1 MNTLNQK
8 GEKQIITKVKIHN
21 FKCYKQ
27 AEFDCN
33 KKMNIFVGENGAG
46 KSTLLYAIGL
56 VLSGSYNQIEKQSLS
71 TLFNTEI
78 IEEFLQ
84 KKDDSNLP
92 QLFVELYFD
101 STLQEIKSNF
111 HIEGR
116 HNSDKI
122 EAYGLSLRIVPHE
135 EYIAEIK
142 EALKNTEWE
151 VFPFEYYKVEFITFS
166 GKSYSSYTKPYKFSY
181 TMINTSLIDTNQE
194 TQKRIHEIYAEN
206 ISEENRAKVNHSY
219 RKSSQDFL
227 ENLKKEHL
235 LKETDL
241 EFELH
246 FDDTESAFKNAISVM
261 KNKVDIKQ
269 LGQGEKV
276 LMSVD
281 NSYRHMKDTV
291 KILLVEEP
299 ENHLSYQNLQKL
311 VNLLSADSSVQ
322 VFIGTHSNMIASRLG
337 INHLFFIDQAK
348 IFKLQ
353 EMKEDTIRYF
363 KKSTNQSL
371 LNFILGKKIIL
382 VEGNAEYILMEKFF
396 EMIHKKK
403 PEDCQVS
410 IISVD
415 GLSFKRYLE
424 IAETF
429 ENKKVG
435 VITDNDR
442 NYQKNIVEK
451 YQDYRTIPKIQIFS
465 DNDNENNTF
474 EVCIYNNN
482 KEFIEERKLTSSN
495 DKLNFMLREKAEFA
509 LRLLEKLEELEE
521 LEESDE
527 RFEIPQY
534 IREGIEWVI
543 KD

>member
-1 MNTLNQK
+1 M
-8 GEKQIITKVKIHN
+8 ITKVKIHN

-46 KSTLLYAIGL
+46 KSTLLHAIGL
-56 VLSGSYNQIEKQSLS
+56 VLSGSYSQIEKQSLS

-101 STLQEIKSNF
+101 STLQEIKPNY

-122 EAYGLSLRIVPHE
+122 EAYGVSLRIVPHE
-135 EYIAEIK
+135 EYIIEIK
-142 EALKNTEWE
+142 EALKNTDWE

-166 GKSYSSYTKPYKFSY
+166 GRSYSSYTKPYKFSY

-194 TQKRIHEIYAEN
+194 TQKRIYEIYSEN
-206 ISEENRAKVNHSY
+206 ISEENRAKVNHEY

-227 ENLKKEHL
+227 EDLKKKQL

-241 EFELH
+241 EIELH

-311 VNLLSADSSVQ
+311 VNLLSSDSSVQ

-337 INHLFFIDQAK
+337 INHLFFIDQAE

-353 EMKEDTIRYF
+353 ELKKDTIRYF

-396 EMIHKKK
+396 EIIHKKK
-403 PEDCQVS
+403 PEEYQVS

-429 ENKKVG
+429 KDKKVG
-435 VITDNDR
+435 VITDNDGD
-442 NYQKNIVEK
+442 YQKNIVEK
-451 YQDYRTIPKIQIFS
+451 YQDYRTLSKIKIFS
-465 DNDNENNTF
+465 DKNNENNTF
-474 EVCIYNNN
+474 EVCIYNSN
-482 KEFIEERKLTSSN
+482 KDFIEEAELTSSN
-495 DKLNFMLREKAEFA
+495 DKMNFMLREKAEFA
-509 LRLLEKLEELEE
+509 LRLLEKLEE
-521 LEESDE
+521 SDE
-527 RFEIPQY
+527 EFEIPQY
-534 IREGIEWVI
+534 ISEVIEWVI
-543 KD
+543 SD

>member
-1 MNTLNQK
+1 M
-8 GEKQIITKVKIHN
+8 ITKVKIQN

-27 AEFDCN
+27 AEFECY
-33 KKMNIFVGENGAG
+33 KKMNIFVGENGVG
-46 KSTLLYAIGL
+46 KSTLLHAIGL
-56 VLSGSYNQIEKQSLS
+56 VLSGSYSQIEKQSLS

-84 KKDDSNLP
+84 KKDNSNLP

-101 STLQEIKSNF
+101 SSLKEIETNF

-116 HNSDKI
+116 HNSDRI

-135 EYIAEIK
+135 ECIAEIK
-142 EALKNTEWE
+142 EALKNTDWE
-151 VFPFEYYKVEFITFS
+151 VFPFEFYKVEFITFS
-166 GKSYSSYTKPYKFSY
+166 GRSYSSYTKPYKFSY

-194 TQKRIHEIYAEN
+194 TQKRIHEIYSEK
-206 ISEENRAKVNHSY
+206 ITEENRAKVNHNY

-227 ENLKKEHL
+227 EELKKDNL
-235 LKETDL
+235 LEETVL
-241 EFELH
+241 EFELR
-246 FDDTESAFKNAISVM
+246 FDDTENAFKNAISVM

-311 VNLLSADSSVQ
+311 VNLLSSDSSVQ

-337 INHLFFIDQAK
+337 INHLFFIDQAEV
-348 IFKLQ
+348 FKLQ
-353 EMKEDTIRYF
+353 ELKEDTIRYF
-363 KKSTNQSL
+363 KKSTNQNL

-403 PEDCQVS
+403 PEEYQVS

-424 IAETF
+424 IAKAF

-435 VITDNDR
+435 VITDNDED
-442 NYQKNIVEK
+442 YQKNIVEK
-451 YQDYRTIPKIQIFS
+451 YQDYSTHSTIKIFS
-465 DNDNENNTF
+465 DNNNENYTF
-474 EVCIYNNN
+474 EVCIFENN
-482 KEFIEERKLTSSN
+482 KEFLDGTQLTSSK
-495 DKLNFMLREKAEFA
+495 DILNYMLREKAEFA
-509 LRLLEKLEELEE
+509 LRLLEKLEENHEE
-521 LEESDE
+521 
-527 RFEIPQY
+527 FEIPQY
-534 IREGIEWVI
+534 IREVIEWVI

>member
-1 MNTLNQK
+1 M
-8 GEKQIITKVKIHN
+8 ITKVKIHN
-21 FKCYKQ
+21 FKCYKE

-33 KKMNIFVGENGAG
+33 KKMNIFIGENGAG
-46 KSTLLYAIGL
+46 KSTLLHAIGL
-56 VLSGSYNQIEKQSLS
+56 VLSGSYSQIEKQSLS

-78 IEEFLQ
+78 IEEFL
-84 KKDDSNLP
+84 KERDETNLP
-92 QLFVELYFD
+92 QLFVELYYD
-101 STLQEIKSNF
+101 STLQEIETNF
-111 HIEGR
+111 YIEGR

-135 EYIAEIK
+135 EYIIEIK
-142 EALKNTEWE
+142 EALKNTDWE

-166 GKSYSSYTKPYKFSY
+166 GRSYSSYTKPYKFSH

-194 TQKRIHEIYAEN
+194 TQKRIYEIYSEN
-206 ISEENRAKVNHSY
+206 ISEENRAKVNHEY

-227 ENLKKEHL
+227 EDLKKKQL
-235 LKETDL
+235 LKETNL

-311 VNLLSADSSVQ
+311 VNLLSSDSSVQ

-337 INHLFFIDQAK
+337 INHLFFIDQAE

-353 EMKEDTIRYF
+353 ELKEDTIRYF
-363 KKSTNQSL
+363 KKSTNQNL

-403 PEDCQVS
+403 PEECQVS

-435 VITDNDR
+435 VITDNDGD
-442 NYQKNIVEK
+442 YQKNIVEK
-451 YQDYRTIPKIQIFS
+451 YQDYRTLSKIKISS
-465 DNDNENNTF
+465 DDNNENNTF

-482 KEFIEERKLTSSN
+482 KEFIEERGLTSSN
-495 DKLNFMLREKAEFA
+495 KKLNFMLREKAEFA

-521 LEESDE
+521 SDE
-527 RFEIPQY
+527 GFEIPQY
-534 IREGIEWVI
+534 ISEVIEWVI
-543 KD
+543 SD

>member
-521 LEESDE
+521 SDE

>member
-1 MNTLNQK
+1 M
-8 GEKQIITKVKIHN
+8 ITKVKIQN

-27 AEFDCN
+27 AEFECY
-33 KKMNIFVGENGAG
+33 KKMNIFVGENGVG
-46 KSTLLYAIGL
+46 KSTLLHAIGL
-56 VLSGSYNQIEKQSLS
+56 VLSGSYSQIEKQSLS

-84 KKDDSNLP
+84 KKDNSNLP

-101 STLQEIKSNF
+101 SSLKEIETNF

-116 HNSDKI
+116 HNSDRI

-135 EYIAEIK
+135 EFIAEIK
-142 EALKNTEWE
+142 EALKNTDWE
-151 VFPFEYYKVEFITFS
+151 VFPFEFYKVEFITFS
-166 GKSYSSYTKPYKFSY
+166 GRSYSSYTKPYKFSY

-194 TQKRIHEIYAEN
+194 TQKRIHEIYSEK
-206 ISEENRAKVNHSY
+206 ITEENRAKVNHNY

-227 ENLKKEHL
+227 EELKKDNL
-235 LKETDL
+235 LEETVL
-241 EFELH
+241 EFELR
-246 FDDTESAFKNAISVM
+246 FDDTENAFKNAISVM

-311 VNLLSADSSVQ
+311 VNLLSSDSSVQ

-337 INHLFFIDQAK
+337 INHLFFIDQAEV
-348 IFKLQ
+348 FKLQ
-353 EMKEDTIRYF
+353 ELKEDTIRYF
-363 KKSTNQSL
+363 KKSTNQNL

-403 PEDCQVS
+403 PEECQVS

-424 IAETF
+424 IAKAF

-435 VITDNDR
+435 VITDNDED
-442 NYQKNIVEK
+442 YQKNIVEK
-451 YQDYRTIPKIQIFS
+451 YQDYSTHSTIKIFS
-465 DNDNENNTF
+465 DNNNENYTF
-474 EVCIYNNN
+474 EVCIFENN
-482 KEFIEERKLTSSN
+482 KEFLDGTQLTSSK
-495 DKLNFMLREKAEFA
+495 DILNYMLREKAEFA
-509 LRLLEKLEELEE
+509 LRLLEKLEENHEE
-521 LEESDE
+521 
-527 RFEIPQY
+527 FEIPQY
-534 IREGIEWVI
+534 IREVIEWVI